1 MQAQAQLALASAEP
15 IGTEEVEVF
24 VQLTIRILLL
34 AMDSVQ
40 RVKHSI
46 GLLSVA
52 AMREIRV
59 SGCTTKCIFRPVG
72 E

>member
-15 IGTEEVEVF
+15 IGTEEVKVF

-40 RVKHSI
+40 RVTHSI